1 MIKRFDT
8 EIAAINHFGRDIIKI
23 YHEDKVYYNAWFI
36 LSSSAKGEINTKFGS
51 TDGPKV
57 INAAQQHIKSL
68 GKEKGS
74 NLLQFINEDPMMV
87 CSLGLEPQGVTMPIR
102 WLVGDGAS
110 LIDLGIKLG
119 TGSKT
124 LAAFKY
130 ITNPVNNKSLLAGVN
145 VQQIHYNQYLYYQYQ
160 GTWNSTG
167 MSLAKDTEYEIETSL
182 MQGSQYIKVNG
193 VIKKTTTSGGTQEPT
208 TNTCIF
214 SYSPEGTGTEVTC
227 KFAKAWLN
235 GELVRDM
242 VPFIGRTMGDGMID
256 LADMNF
262 HENKGTGTFGEAYT
276 RNGQPWT
283 PSTP

>member
-1 MIKRFDT
+1 MIRLDGNNL
-8 EIAAINHFGRDIIKI
+8 AAFRGAGVAGTVQSVAGCELFGAARWPSWANPYLPYSKAAGEALVAQFPTQWPTIRD
-23 YHEDKVYYNAWFI
+23 YGFAHPALV
-36 LSSSAKGEINTKFGS
+36 
-51 TDGPKV
+51 P
-57 INAAQQHIKSL
+57 
-68 GKEKGS
+68 
-74 NLLQFINEDPMMV
+74 FINEDPMLVM
-87 CSLGLEPQGVTMPIR
+87 SLIDGLGTR

-130 ITNPVNNKSLLAGVN
+130 IVNPVNNKSLLAGVN

-167 MSLAKDTEYEIETSL
+167 MSMAKDTEYEIETSL

-242 VPFIGRTMGDGMID
+242 VPFISQTQGMGMLD
-256 LADMNF
+256 LVNGVF
-262 HENKGTGTFGEAYT
+262 HENKGTGSFTISESPA
-276 RNGQPWT
+276 
-283 PSTP
+283 